1 MRDMAH
7 NMPGAYQLLPSLAY
21 WNGEGSSIQ
30 TPVVTFESGA
40 STQSF
45 IDTYGIS
52 ISDASTLRR
61 FLLDEGEGRLIPSYK
76 DLNNPSR
83 LNGTLLN
90 NARDAHALID
100 DAWVPSAS
108 TAIYQIAGW
117 GEETLATLKYKTLS
131 KCVTAE
137 WRIVGIK
144 PLYECLSW
152 KNTLTIEPDKF
163 VDGDGVVVTPSAL
176 AISTSSSMVKRL
188 WVNLKT
194 YNAENILEA
203 TPLGRSH
210 RNILEVPYL
219 RSFIKNIIVLNGTD
233 LPNYVTFLT
242 PISTSEKRLSF
253 TLHSPLDLIIR
264 DSNGNEVSSTT
275 ESILGGRYKRY
286 GEVQY
291 ISVPEDSNPTLFLQG
306 ISSGSFDLDIKET
319 LGNNIVATTTFA
331 SIPSATSTT
340 VSMSFTD
347 GTIENASVLSI
358 DYQSD
363 GQVDETIEPVVGE
376 TVTLPPLDLIAPEGR
391 VIFSTST
398 DSVGVSGFDDK
409 TLSPVILSTTT
420 SSTITDEMG
429 NTVKFTRT
437 IKNNKNNAS
446 FVLSKL
452 EYSTSTKTNVVIS
465 AISNYVW
472 LKNPKST
479 AYLVFASFLKTPTES
494 FVSVYDS
501 VKKKTVIYSLPK
513 GTTSVD
519 INSFVLKPL
528 RGAIVKTMVNGMI
541 IPYLET
547 NKGQVL
553 IKY

>member
-1 MRDMAH
+1 
-7 NMPGAYQLLPSLAY
+7 
-21 WNGEGSSIQ
+21 
-30 TPVVTFESGA
+30 
-40 STQSF
+40 
-45 IDTYGIS
+45 
-52 ISDASTLRR
+52 
-61 FLLDEGEGRLIPSYK
+61 
-76 DLNNPSR
+76 
-83 LNGTLLN
+83 LLN

-137 WRIVGIK
+137 WRIVGWK
-144 PLYECLSW
+144 LLYECSSW
-152 KNTLTIEPDKF
+152 KNTLTVEPDEF

-188 WVNLKT
+188 WVNLQKYDT
-194 YNAENILEA
+194 IFNYEREHRDILEI
-203 TPLGRSH
+203 PDIGG
-210 RNILEVPYL
+210 
-219 RSFIKNIIVLNGTD
+219 FIKNT
-233 LPNYVTFLT
+233 
-242 PISTSEKRLSF
+242 ISTTTLKTYEFIENSEPLAGSTKRLSF
-253 TLHSPLDLIIR
+253 ILHSPLDLIIR
-264 DSNGNEVSSTT
+264 DSSGNEVSSTT
-275 ESILGGRYKRY
+275 ESISGGRYKRY

-306 ISSGSFDLDIKET
+306 ISSGSFDLDIRESV
-319 LGNNIVATTTFA
+319 GNNIVATTTFA

-358 DYQSD
+358 DYQGD

-376 TVTLPPLDLIAPEGR
+376 TVTLPPLDLLAPEGR

-398 DSVGVSGFDDK
+398 DSVDINGFDDK
-409 TLSPVILSTTT
+409 TLNPVIISTAT
-420 SSTITDEMG
+420 SSTITDETG
-429 NTVKFTRT
+429 NVIKLTRT
-437 IKNNKNNAS
+437 VKNNKNNAS

-465 AISNYVW
+465 ATSNYLW
-472 LKNPKST
+472 LKTSKPT
-479 AYLVFASFLKTPTES
+479 AYLVFASFLKTSTENL
-494 FVSVYDS
+494 VSVYDS
-501 VKKKTVIYSLPK
+501 VKKKTIIYSLPK

-528 RGAIVKTMVNGMI
+528 RGAIVKTMLNGMI